1 MALFGK
7 KGTETELKLPEVLP
21 EHVGFIMDG
30 NGRWAK
36 KRALP
41 RNFGHKQGAAVF
53 KKTINWAREFGIK
66 CVTFYAFST
75 ENWKRPAEEVNGI
88 MNLLR
93 QYIKDIRAA
102 AREDIRF
109 IFLGDITAL
118 PEDITAELLDIQNS
132 TINNHGFIAGVA
144 LNYGGRDEITRAVR
158 ILARRVADG
167 EITPESI
174 TETSVEELLYTA
186 EMPPLDLIIR
196 PSGEQRLSNFLIWQ
210 AAYAE
215 FVFLDVLWPDFTKKH
230 LELAIEEYNNRD
242 RRFGGV

>member
-1 MALFGK
+1 MA
-7 KGTETELKLPEVLP
+7 EMSVPQ
-21 EHVGFIMDG
+21 HVGIIMDG

-186 EMPPLDLIIR
+186 EMTPLDLIIR

>member
-1 MALFGK
+1 MA
-7 KGTETELKLPEVLP
+7 EMSVPQ
-21 EHVGFIMDG
+21 HVGIIMEG

-53 KKTINWAREFGIK
+53 KKTINWARELGIK

-75 ENWKRPAEEVNGI
+75 ENWKRPTEEVNGI

-102 AREDIRF
+102 AKEDIRF
-109 IFLGDITAL
+109 IFLGDVTAL
-118 PEDITAELLDIQNS
+118 PEDITAELLDIQSS
-132 TINNHGFIAGVA
+132 TVNNTGFIAGVA
-144 LNYGGRDEITRAVR
+144 LNYGGRDEITRAAR

-230 LELAIEEYNNRD
+230 LELAIDEYNNRD

>member
-1 MALFGK
+1 MA
-7 KGTETELKLPEVLP
+7 ELAELSVPQ
-21 EHVGFIMDG
+21 HVGIIMDG

-36 KRALP
+36 KRGLP

-53 KKTINWAREFGIK
+53 KKTINWARELGIK

-75 ENWKRPAEEVNGI
+75 ENWKRPADEVNGI

-93 QYIKDIRAA
+93 QYIKDIREA
-102 AREDIRF
+102 ARENIRF
-109 IFLGDITAL
+109 IFLGDITGL
-118 PEDITAELLDIQNS
+118 PEDITADLLDIQSS
-132 TINNHGFIAGVA
+132 TVNNDGFIAGVA
-144 LNYGGRDEITRAVR
+144 LNYGGRDEITRAAR
-158 ILARRVADG
+158 ILAQMAAVG
-167 EITPESI
+167 EISPENIDEHSI
-174 TETSVEELLYTA
+174 EKLLYTA

-215 FVFLDVLWPDFTKKH
+215 FVFMDVLWPDFTKKH
-230 LELAIEEYNNRD
+230 LEYAIGVYSDRD

>member
-1 MALFGK
+1 MA
-7 KGTETELKLPEVLP
+7 EMSVPQ
-21 EHVGFIMDG
+21 HVGIIMDG

-53 KKTINWAREFGIK
+53 KKTINWARELGIK

-75 ENWKRPAEEVNGI
+75 ENWKRPTEEVNGI

-102 AREDIRF
+102 ARENIRF
-109 IFLGDITAL
+109 IFLGDVTAL
-118 PEDITAELLDIQNS
+118 PEDINAELLDIQSS
-132 TINNHGFIAGVA
+132 TVNNTGFIAGVA
-144 LNYGGRDEITRAVR
+144 LNYGGRDEITRAAR

-230 LELAIEEYNNRD
+230 LELAIDEYNNRD

>member
-1 MALFGK
+1 MADI
-7 KGTETELKLPEVLP
+7 TVPA
-21 EHVGFIMDG
+21 HVGIIMDG

-36 KRALP
+36 KRGLP

-53 KKTINWAREFGIK
+53 KKTINWARELGIK

-93 QYIKDIRAA
+93 QYIKDIREA

-109 IFLGDITAL
+109 IFLGDITGL
-118 PEDITAELLDIQNS
+118 PEDITAELLDIQSS
-132 TINNHGFIAGVA
+132 TVNNTGFIAGVA
-144 LNYGGRDEITRAVR
+144 LNYGGRGEITRAAR
-158 ILARRVADG
+158 ILAQKAVSR
-167 EITPESI
+167 EISPEQI
-174 TETSVEELLYTA
+174 TEQSVDELLYTA
-186 EMPPLDLIIR
+186 EMPPLDMIIR

-215 FVFLDVLWPDFTKKH
+215 FVFMDVLWPDFTKKH
-230 LELAIEEYNNRD
+230 LEYAIQVFNDRD

>member
-1 MALFGK
+1 MA
-7 KGTETELKLPEVLP
+7 ELSVPQ
-21 EHVGFIMDG
+21 HVGIIMDG

-53 KKTINWAREFGIK
+53 KKTINWARELGIK

-75 ENWKRPAEEVNGI
+75 ENWKRPADEIDGI

-102 AREDIRF
+102 ARENIRF

-118 PEDITAELLDIQNS
+118 PEDITAELLDIQAS
-132 TINNHGFIAGVA
+132 TVDNDGFIAGVA
-144 LNYGGRDEITRAVR
+144 LNYGGRDEITRAAR
-158 ILARRVADG
+158 ILVQQTACG

-174 TETSVEELLYTA
+174 NEQSIEKLLYTA

-215 FVFLDVLWPDFTKKH
+215 FVFMDVLWPDFTKKH
-230 LELAIEEYNNRD
+230 LEYAISEYNERD

>member
-1 MALFGK
+1 MAEMSVPQHIGI
-7 KGTETELKLPEVLP
+7 
-21 EHVGFIMDG
+21 IMDG

-53 KKTINWAREFGIK
+53 KKTINWARELGIK

-75 ENWKRPAEEVNGI
+75 ENWKRPADEVDGI

-93 QYIKDIRAA
+93 QYIKDIREA
-102 AREDIRF
+102 ARENIRF

-118 PEDITAELLDIQNS
+118 PADITDELLDIQAS
-132 TINNHGFIAGVA
+132 TVNNDGFIAGVA
-144 LNYGGRDEITRAVR
+144 LNYGGRDEITRVARLLAKQAVSG
-158 ILARRVADG
+158 D
-167 EITPESI
+167 ITPECI
-174 TETSVEELLYTA
+174 TEQSIERLLYTA

-230 LELAIEEYNNRD
+230 LEYAISEYNERD

>member
-1 MALFGK
+1 MAYH
-7 KGTETELKLPEVLP
+7 TVPA
-21 EHVGFIMDG
+21 HVGIIMDG

-36 KRALP
+36 KRGLP

-53 KKTINWAREFGIK
+53 KKTINWARELGIK

-75 ENWKRPAEEVNGI
+75 ENGKRPAEEVNGI

-109 IFLGDITAL
+109 IFLGDITGL
-118 PEDITAELLDIQNS
+118 PGDITAELLDIQSS
-132 TINNHGFIAGVA
+132 TVGNTGFIAGVA
-144 LNYGGRDEITRAVR
+144 LNYGGRDEITRAAR
-158 ILARRVADG
+158 ILAEKAVSG
-167 EITPESI
+167 EISPEDI
-174 TETSVEELLYTA
+174 TESAVENLLYTA
-186 EMPPLDLIIR
+186 EMPPLDMIIR
-196 PSGEQRLSNFLIWQ
+196 PSGEQRLSNFMIWQ

-215 FVFLDVLWPDFTKKH
+215 FVFMDVLWPDFTKKH
-230 LELAIEEYNNRD
+230 LEYAIQVFNDRD

>member
-1 MALFGK
+1 MS
-7 KGTETELKLPEVLP
+7 ELSVPQ
-21 EHVGFIMDG
+21 HVGIIMDG

-36 KRALP
+36 KRGLP

-53 KKTINWAREFGIK
+53 KKTINWARELGIK

-75 ENWKRPAEEVNGI
+75 ENWKRPADEVDGI

-102 AREDIRF
+102 AKENIRF
-109 IFLGDITAL
+109 IFLGDITGL
-118 PEDITAELLDIQNS
+118 PADITEDLLDIQNS
-132 TINNHGFIAGVA
+132 TVNNTEFIAGVA
-144 LNYGGRDEITRAVR
+144 LNYGGRDEITRAAR
-158 ILARRVADG
+158 IIAAQAASG
-167 EITPESI
+167 ELSPEDI
-174 TETSVEELLYTA
+174 TEASLEKLLYTA
-186 EMPPLDLIIR
+186 EMPALDLIIR

-215 FVFLDVLWPDFTKKH
+215 FVFMDVLWPDFTKKD
-230 LELAIEEYNNRD
+230 LEYAIRVYSDRE

>member
-1 MALFGK
+1 MA
-7 KGTETELKLPEVLP
+7 EMSVPQ
-21 EHVGFIMDG
+21 HVGIIMDG

-53 KKTINWAREFGIK
+53 KKTINWARELGIK

-75 ENWKRPAEEVNGI
+75 ENWKRPTEEVNGI

-102 AREDIRF
+102 AKEDIRF
-109 IFLGDITAL
+109 IFLGDVTAL
-118 PEDITAELLDIQNS
+118 PEDITAELLDIQSS
-132 TINNHGFIAGVA
+132 TVNNTGFIAGVA
-144 LNYGGRDEITRAVR
+144 LNYGGRDEITRAAR

-230 LELAIEEYNNRD
+230 LELAIDEYNNRD

>member
-1 MALFGK
+1 MA
-7 KGTETELKLPEVLP
+7 ELSVPQ
-21 EHVGFIMDG
+21 HVGIIMDG

-53 KKTINWAREFGIK
+53 KKTINWARELGIK

-75 ENWKRPAEEVNGI
+75 ENWKRPADEIDGI

-102 AREDIRF
+102 ARENIRF

-118 PEDITAELLDIQNS
+118 PEDITAELLDIQAS
-132 TINNHGFIAGVA
+132 TVDNDGFIAGVA
-144 LNYGGRDEITRAVR
+144 LNYGGRDEITRAAR
-158 ILARRVADG
+158 ILAQQTACG
-167 EITPESI
+167 QITPESI
-174 TETSVEELLYTA
+174 NEQSIEKLLYTA

-215 FVFLDVLWPDFTKKH
+215 FVFMDVLWPDFTKKH
-230 LELAIEEYNNRD
+230 LEYAISEYNERD

>member
-1 MALFGK
+1 MAEMSVPQHIGI
-7 KGTETELKLPEVLP
+7 
-21 EHVGFIMDG
+21 IMDG

-53 KKTINWAREFGIK
+53 KKTINWARELGIK

-75 ENWKRPAEEVNGI
+75 ENWKRPADEVDGI

-93 QYIKDIRAA
+93 QYIKDIREA
-102 AREDIRF
+102 ARENIRF

-118 PEDITAELLDIQNS
+118 PADITEELLDIQAS
-132 TINNHGFIAGVA
+132 TVNNDGFIAGVA
-144 LNYGGRDEITRAVR
+144 LNYGGRDEITRA
-158 ILARRVADG
+158 ARLLIKQAVSG
-167 EITPESI
+167 EISPESI
-174 TETSVEELLYTA
+174 TEQSIERLLYTA

-215 FVFLDVLWPDFTKKH
+215 FVFMDVLWPDFTKKH
-230 LELAIEEYNNRD
+230 LEYAISEYNERD

>member
-1 MALFGK
+1 MA
-7 KGTETELKLPEVLP
+7 EMSVPQ
-21 EHVGFIMDG
+21 HVGIIMDG

-53 KKTINWAREFGIK
+53 KKTINWARELGIK

-75 ENWKRPAEEVNGI
+75 ENWKRPTEEVNGI

-102 AREDIRF
+102 AKEDIRF
-109 IFLGDITAL
+109 IFLGDVTAL
-118 PEDITAELLDIQNS
+118 PEDITAELLDIQSS
-132 TINNHGFIAGVA
+132 TVNNTGFIAGVA
-144 LNYGGRDEITRAVR
+144 LNYGGRDEITRAAR

-196 PSGEQRLSNFLIWQ
+196 PSCEQRLSNFLIWQ

-230 LELAIEEYNNRD
+230 LELAIDEYNNRD

>member
-1 MALFGK
+1 MA
-7 KGTETELKLPEVLP
+7 EMSVPQ
-21 EHVGFIMDG
+21 HVGIIMDG

-53 KKTINWAREFGIK
+53 KKTINWARELGIK

-75 ENWKRPAEEVNGI
+75 ENWKRPTEEVNGI

-109 IFLGDITAL
+109 IFLGDVTAL
-118 PEDITAELLDIQNS
+118 PEDITAELLDIQSS
-132 TINNHGFIAGVA
+132 TVNNTGFIAGVA
-144 LNYGGRDEITRAVR
+144 LNYGGRDEITRAAR

-230 LELAIEEYNNRD
+230 LELAIDEYNNRD

>member
-1 MALFGK
+1 MSNSTVPQHIGI
-7 KGTETELKLPEVLP
+7 
-21 EHVGFIMDG
+21 IMDG

-36 KRALP
+36 KRGLP

-53 KKTINWAREFGIK
+53 KKTINWARELGVK

-118 PEDITAELLDIQNS
+118 PPDITEELMDIQNS
-132 TINNHGFIAGVA
+132 TVDNTGFIAGVA
-144 LNYGGRDEITRAVR
+144 LNYGGRDEIVRAAR
-158 ILARRVADG
+158 LLAQKAVDG
-167 EITPESI
+167 EIIPAGI
-174 TETSVEELLYTA
+174 TEDAMDKLMYTA
-186 EMPPLDLIIR
+186 QMPPLDLVIR

-215 FVFLDVLWPDFTKKH
+215 FVFMDVLWPDFTKKH
-230 LELAIEEYNNRD
+230 LEQAIDEYIGRD